1 MASENF
7 SNFYVPTFP
16 KSENEIKASLV
27 DDGEDAKYGSDKL
40 DEILEQKVSDE
51 IKEYDII
58 WILLTLS
65 LVSIGLHVMILLH
78 VRSSAPTS
86 NDMKRQ
92 LQESN
97 EASHDKS
104 KKSKRLGYWI
114 YSQYRKRDRERNATD
129 GISIASDSES
139 DLESGLSEVSSIDGN
154 ERGPLFARKYEN
166 SDSENDGE
174 MDAFI
179 THDLFDSGRD
189 SSDIF
194 RPTPRRRRNRAR
206 TSSSGIRNSLSGLIG
221 IHECFSTGYD
231 GMYMF
236 HCILFH
242 IHYVF
247 TNIT

>member
-16 KSENEIKASLV
+16 KN
-27 DDGEDAKYGSDKL
+27 DGEDANYGSDKL

-86 NDMKRQ
+86 NDIKRQ

-97 EASHDKS
+97 EASHD
-104 KKSKRLGYWI
+104 KSKRLGYWI

-154 ERGPLFARKYEN
+154 ERGPVFAREYES

-221 IHECFSTGYD
+221 MHECFSTGYD

-247 TNIT
+247 TNTTIFNTF

>member
-16 KSENEIKASLV
+16 KN
-27 DDGEDAKYGSDKL
+27 DGEDANYGSDKL

-65 LVSIGLHVMILLH
+65 LVSIGLHAMILLH

-86 NDMKRQ
+86 NDIKRQ

-97 EASHDKS
+97 EASHD
-104 KKSKRLGYWI
+104 KSKRLGYWI

-189 SSDIF
+189 SSDIL

-247 TNIT
+247 TNITIFNTF

>member
-16 KSENEIKASLV
+16 KN
-27 DDGEDAKYGSDKL
+27 DGEDANYGSDKL

-86 NDMKRQ
+86 NDIKRQ

-97 EASHDKS
+97 EASHD
-104 KKSKRLGYWI
+104 KSKRLGYWI
-114 YSQYRKRDRERNATD
+114 YSQYRKRDRERNVTD

-154 ERGPLFARKYEN
+154 ERGPVFAREYES

-221 IHECFSTGYD
+221 MHECFSTGYD

-247 TNIT
+247 TNTTIFNTF

>member
-1 MASENF
+1 M
-7 SNFYVPTFP
+7 PTFP
-16 KSENEIKASLV
+16 KN
-27 DDGEDAKYGSDKL
+27 DGEDANYGSDKL

-86 NDMKRQ
+86 NDIKRQ

-97 EASHDKS
+97 EASHD
-104 KKSKRLGYWI
+104 KSKRLGYWI

-166 SDSENDGE
+166 NDSENDGE

-221 IHECFSTGYD
+221 MHECFSTGYD

-247 TNIT
+247 TNITFFNTF